1 MTTIFKQKKKK
12 KMESTENQTNK
23 RREFLTKVC
32 PTVAFAMFGISFLE
46 ACSSDSTSDPGTTG
60 VTDSGSGYGDSDNNS
75 TDSSGSDSSS
85 NTPAYTIDGD
95 TVTADLSNAFFDNL
109 KNVGGWMNFSDAG
122 ILLLRTSASQVL
134 AFDNCCPHAGTS
146 NAWTFSASSS
156 RFTCGNHGNSYGTS
170 QGGTS
175 NCSSGATSGNLARY
189 TTTLNEN
196 QLVVTK

>member
-46 ACSSDSTSDPGTTG
+46 ACSSYSTSDPGATG
-60 VTDSGSGYGDSDNNS
+60 VTDSGSDLGNNS
-75 TDSSGSDSSS
+75 TDSSGSDNSS

-95 TVTADLSNAFFDNL
+95 TITADLSNAFFDNL
-109 KNVGGWMNFSDAG
+109 KNVGGYFNFTDAG
-122 ILLLRTSASQVL
+122 VLLLRTSTTQVL

-146 NAWTFSASSS
+146 NAWTFSASSN

-170 QGGTS
+170 QGGTA

>member
-1 MTTIFKQKKKK
+1 
-12 KMESTENQTNK
+12 MESAENQTNK

-46 ACSSDSTSDPGTTG
+46 ACSSDSTSDPGATG
-60 VTDSGSGYGDSDNNS
+60 VTDSESDLGNNS
-75 TDSSGSDSSS
+75 TDSSGSDNSS

-95 TVTADLSNAFFDNL
+95 TITADLSNAFFDNL
-109 KNVGGWMNFSDAG
+109 KNVGGWMNFTDAG

-134 AFDNCCPHAGTS
+134 AFNNCCPHAGTS

-170 QGGTS
+170 QGGTA

-189 TTTLNEN
+189 TTTISEN

>member
-1 MTTIFKQKKKK
+1 M

-23 RREFLTKVC
+23 RREFLSKVC

-46 ACSSDSTSDPGTTG
+46 ACSSESTSDLGTTG
-60 VTDSGSGYGDSDNNS
+60 VTETDSEAENSDNNS
-75 TDSSGSDSSS
+75 TDSSGSDNSS

-95 TVTADLSNAFFDNL
+95 TITADLSNAFFDNL
-109 KNVGGWMNFSDAG
+109 KNVGGYFNFTNAG
-122 ILLLRTSASQVL
+122 VLLLRTSATQVL

-146 NAWTFSASSS
+146 NAWTFSATSS

-170 QGGTS
+170 QGGTA

-189 TTTLNEN
+189 TTTLNGN
-196 QLVVTK
+196 QLIVTK

>member
-46 ACSSDSTSDPGTTG
+46 ACSSDSTSDPGATG
-60 VTDSGSGYGDSDNNS
+60 VTDSGSDLGNNS
-75 TDSSGSDSSS
+75 TDSSGSNNSS

-95 TVTADLSNAFFDNL
+95 TITADLGNAFFDNL
-109 KNVGGWMNFSDAG
+109 KNVGGYFNFTDAG
-122 ILLLRTSASQVL
+122 VLLLRTSTTQVL

-146 NAWTFSASSS
+146 NAWTFSASSN

-170 QGGTS
+170 QGGTA
-175 NCSSGATSGNLARY
+175 NCSSGATSGNLARF